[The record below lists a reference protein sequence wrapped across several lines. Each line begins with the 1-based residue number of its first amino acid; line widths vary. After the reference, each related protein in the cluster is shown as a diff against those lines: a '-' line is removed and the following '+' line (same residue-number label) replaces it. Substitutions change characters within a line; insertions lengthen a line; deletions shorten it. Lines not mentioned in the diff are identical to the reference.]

1 MPRLATLV
9 GVSGVTLWCGIH
21 DFHYSPNSPN
31 GPSGICLFLKS
42 TLSDRWT
49 LQLHPAAGLSSS
61 ILAAA
66 AQSQHGVAE
75 DTLTL
80 TYNVMRVRRVDQQDD
95 GGGLA
100 VKVKNKKHLRNDILD
115 ANRQL
120 DNLNERV
127 CFLPLATHHLTAS
140 SSITF
145 TDDIKWPPDKFK
157 IDLLSTNVEND
168 HCFAP

>member
-61 ILAAA
+61 ILAATA
-66 AQSQHGVAE
+66 HSQHRGAE

-80 TYNVMRVRRVDQQDD
+80 TYNVMRARRVDQQDD
-95 GGGLA
+95 GGGLV
-100 VKVKNKKHLRNDILD
+100 VKAKCRKHLMNNILD
-115 ANRQL
+115 ANREL
-120 DNLNERV
+120 DNFNEMKEFV
-127 CFLPLATHHLTAS
+127 S
-140 SSITF
+140 
-145 TDDIKWPPDKFK
+145 
-157 IDLLSTNVEND
+157 
-168 HCFAP
+168 